1 MSSYGV
7 SLSSAPV
14 PKPRFA
20 GGRTEMAAAPKPA
33 ALMKSRRFQKSD
45 SPVISELGMS
55 GGGRIRIGTP
65 GQEQRERGRNG
76 VSGNCPVF
84 YLKLMRISPTGFP
97 LTFLVSRLRFY
108 FPVSFLL
115 SRLRFFSPSVW
126 AADREGF
133 EPSIRF

>member
-20 GGRTEMAAAPKPA
+20 GGSSEMAAAPTPA

-55 GGGRIRIGTP
+55 EGGRISIGTP

-76 VSGNCPVF
+76 VSGNCPAF

-97 LTFLVSRLRFY
+97 LTFLVSRLRFSY
-108 FPVSFLL
+108 PVVGSGQGGIRTLDTLL
-115 SRLRFFSPSVW
+115 TYTRSPGVRLQPL
-126 AADREGF
+126 
-133 EPSIRF
+133 

>member
-14 PKPRFA
+14 PKPRLA
-20 GGRTEMAAAPKPA
+20 GGSSEMAAAPTPA

-55 GGGRIRIGTP
+55 EGGRISIGTP

-76 VSGNCPVF
+76 VSGNCPAF
-84 YLKLMRISPTGFP
+84 YLKLMRIWPTGFP

-115 SRLRFFSPSVW
+115 SRLRFFSPVVW
-126 AADREGF
+126 AATGKGF
-133 EPSIRF
+133 EPRYAF